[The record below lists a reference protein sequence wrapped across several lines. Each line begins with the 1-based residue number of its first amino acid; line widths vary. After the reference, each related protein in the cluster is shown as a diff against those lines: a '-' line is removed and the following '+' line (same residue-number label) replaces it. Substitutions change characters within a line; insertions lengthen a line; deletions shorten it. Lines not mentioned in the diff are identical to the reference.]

1 MNTSIIRA
9 TLTPLMLSAPAAAF
23 ANTAI
28 YSEPVGG
35 SVELAYAH
43 DAGARKSDGA
53 VYGQDRRGRGTGPQ
67 RSEDGSQHGH
77 SSFIPR
83 SDALTNWSGND
94 NQG

>member
-1 MNTSIIRA
+1 MKTSVIRA
-9 TLTPLMLSAPAAAF
+9 ALAALMLSGPAAAF
-23 ANTAI
+23 ANTAS
-28 YSEPVGG
+28 YSGAVGG
-35 SVELAYAH
+35 PVELAYAH
-43 DAGARKSDGA
+43 DAGARKADDA
-53 VYGQDRRGRGTGPQ
+53 VYGQDRWGRGTGPQ